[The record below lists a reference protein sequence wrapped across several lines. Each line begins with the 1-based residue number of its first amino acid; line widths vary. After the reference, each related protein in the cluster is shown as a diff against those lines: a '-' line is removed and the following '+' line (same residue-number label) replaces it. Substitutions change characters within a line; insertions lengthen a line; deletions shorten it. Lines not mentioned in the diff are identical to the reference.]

1 MAAKKASTNSNTVTG
16 KGTDGSLDEVS
27 PAKKTAKKRK
37 RRSTKNPG
45 KVDRLAALPLHEDAD
60 PKDLA
65 DLAIKIIR
73 LRRANCPAEEMQRAL
88 LNNSEVHDALDDAKR
103 LLLAAKGVIDEDVD
117 AYRLFSEKDGL
128 MSYDEIAKRFKR
140 CEWGLVTS
148 RNKVEKIILELLVH
162 AEQEVQKE
170 RGRYEALVSVKLSY
184 PGGVYSL
191 ADRMRESIREV
202 IGDLELEVLFSN
214 PDQIADVMGQVFY
227 HLMGND
233 ITGDWERHLEEEF
246 FNAVG
251 FDSFISYVC
260 GGMTYEQFNPDGV
273 DARIDADRLACLNF
287 FLQDIEAWAAS
298 DFKAR
303 AADLNLLMRMVRGP
317 GKLPASIVRQLET
330 LLKELRKPQ
339 ANEKSVKLVGRAAHD
354 ELEKYCQRT
363 YLVRVVQ
370 VQEWSQLMSVL
381 GALSE
386 VENGDQL
393 PLKKIQNLHNRLKN
407 IEESVRNLDFVPM
420 EIRADLNALREELE
434 QTSISLRET
443 EFQFIGEKMDKI
455 VESLK
460 RALQSGPFAEQDAAN
475 ESKLETTLHDLLR
488 DLKPPKGVRKCRPY
502 ELFLFAAQKGLLRD
516 DLVRKR
522 SSLVSGVITGPRHLN
537 SPSIIISHSGAN
549 LAMGLGETE

>member
-1 MAAKKASTNSNTVTG
+1 MKSR
-16 KGTDGSLDEVS
+16 
-27 PAKKTAKKRK
+27 KKR
-37 RRSTKNPG
+37 
-45 KVDRLAALPLHEDAD
+45 
-60 PKDLA
+60 
-65 DLAIKIIR
+65 
-73 LRRANCPAEEMQRAL
+73 
-88 LNNSEVHDALDDAKR
+88 DALQ
-103 LLLAAKGVIDEDVD
+103 
-117 AYRLFSEKDGL
+117 
-128 MSYDEIAKRFKR
+128 SYDEIAKRFKR
-140 CEWGLVTS
+140 CEWDLVTS
-148 RNKVEKIILELLVH
+148 RYKVEKIILDLLVH

-170 RGRYEALVSVKLSY
+170 RGRYEALVSVRLSS
-184 PGGVYSL
+184 PSGVYSL
-191 ADRMRESIREV
+191 VDRMRESIREV

-370 VQEWSQLMSVL
+370 VQGWSQLISEL

-386 VENGDQL
+386 VKNGDQL
-393 PLKKIQNLHNRLKN
+393 PLGKIQNLHNRLKN
-407 IEESVRNLDFVPM
+407 IEESVQNLNFVPM
-420 EIRADLNALREELE
+420 EIRADLNALREEFE

-443 EFQFIGEKMDKI
+443 KLRPIVQSIGEQMDKI

-475 ESKLETTLHDLLR
+475 ESKLKTALDDLLR

-537 SPSIIISHSGAN
+537 SPSIIISHSGAD
-549 LAMGLGETE
+549 LAMCLGEAERFSG